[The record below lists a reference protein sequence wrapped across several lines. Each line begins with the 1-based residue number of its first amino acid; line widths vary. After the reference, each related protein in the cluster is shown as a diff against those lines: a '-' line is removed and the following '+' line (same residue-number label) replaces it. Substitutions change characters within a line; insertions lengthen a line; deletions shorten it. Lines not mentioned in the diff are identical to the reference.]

1 MKILLWGA
9 FALIAM
15 LWTAGAALF
24 AQLAQWSAQGLVGL
38 AGAGDISTETITAIA
53 VPPWLAPWID
63 SATWTAWLQ
72 SIGAALSSMSALL
85 PGLGDLA
92 AWVSPIVWVTWGV
105 GLIVLLGLT
114 LTGSWMISRLQP
126 GIQTRTQSI

>member
-9 FALIAM
+9 FALIAL
-15 LWTAGAALF
+15 LWTAGAAL
-24 AQLAQWSAQGLVGL
+24 LAQIAVWSAQGLAGVGH
-38 AGAGDISTETITAIA
+38 IPTEAITAFA
-53 VPPWLAPWID
+53 VPPWLAAWID

-72 SIGAALSSMSALL
+72 SIGAALSSLSAML

-114 LTGSWMISRLQP
+114 LTGSWMISRLKP
-126 GIQTRTQSI
+126 GIRTRASSI

>member
-1 MKILLWGA
+1 MKILLWGT
-9 FALIAM
+9 FALIAL
-15 LWTAGAALF
+15 LWTAGAAV
-24 AQLAQWSAQGLVGL
+24 LAQVAEWSARSL
-38 AGAGDISTETITAIA
+38 ASVGDISTETITAIA

-63 SATWTAWLQ
+63 VTAWKAWLQ
-72 SIGAALSSMSALL
+72 WIDTALSSLSTLL

-105 GLIVLLGLT
+105 GVIVLMGLA

-126 GIQTRTQSI
+126 NIRTSTQSI